1 MQASGTVVI
10 AAAGMGTRLGLN
22 LPKALVEVEGRPM
35 IAHQLDLL
43 SEIDDV
49 VVVVGYRA
57 RQVVDLVLSI
67 RPQAL
72 IAFNHDY
79 ASTGTAASLSKGSQ
93 AAGDR
98 VVALDGDLLVDRGD
112 FYTFWNCNE
121 AVLGLT
127 RPTTGRPVYAHLHDG
142 GGHVVR
148 LTQDDTSEWE
158 WCGLLAAPRQVTAS
172 LGSGHVFSGLRS
184 HLPLD
189 WITVDCVEVDDP
201 DDLARAG
208 SWLAERGGS
217 LSG

>member
-43 SEIDDV
+43 SDIEDV

-57 RQVVDLVLSI
+57 RQVIDLVLSI

-112 FYTFWNCNE
+112 FYAFWNRTE
-121 AVLGLT
+121 VLLGLT
-127 RPTTGRPVYAHLHDG
+127 RPTTGRPVYAHLHEE
-142 GGHVVR
+142 GGHVER
-148 LTQDDTSEWE
+148 LTQDDASEWE
-158 WCGLLAAPRQVTAS
+158 WCGLLAAPRQVTNS
-172 LGSGHVFSGLRS
+172 LGNGHVFSGLQI

-201 DDLARAG
+201 DDLVRA
-208 SWLAERGGS
+208 SRWLNERGGS
-217 LSG
+217 LRG